1 VRGEYRMVSV
11 EGVGATNVVTHT
23 APDATGPWSKPRQ
36 LIRPPEAEQ
45 RRAGAPKTRR
55 GVKPA

>member
-1 VRGEYRMVSV
+1 MVSV